1 MRQYIC
7 AYVMD
12 PGWHPNTPSWN
23 VGESAALSTTSLRVT
38 TVSRC
43 LLQRPRKQRF
53 LRQLHMAISSAFT
66 LAAPHVSH
74 QHRHHE
80 FKGRKIN
87 DFAEVAERVGL
98 YPTQFVVGT
107 RWDAFFRYRNL
118 LHPKDLF

>member
-1 MRQYIC
+1 MRQYVC

-12 PGWHPNTPSWN
+12 PGWHPNAPSWN

-74 QHRHHE
+74 QRNTMNSRE
-80 FKGRKIN
+80 GKSMTLQKWRRGWDSNRRSM
-87 DFAEVAERVGL
+87 E
-98 YPTQFVVGT
+98 PGT
-107 RWDAFFRYRNL
+107 C
-118 LHPKDLF
+118 

>member
-87 DFAEVAERVGL
+87 DFAEVAERVGFE
-98 YPTQFVVGT
+98 PTVGV
-107 RWDAFFRYRNL
+107 NL
-118 LHPKDLF
+118 HTLSKRAP